1 MESTKTLRKLFALL
15 LSAIMVLSLAACAG
29 NTESAS
35 SDSGNSVPSSEQPSG
50 GGSEAAGGN
59 TSEKT
64 EDSTSSENK
73 ILVAYFSHT
82 GENYNVGVIE
92 KGNTHIIADMIAEE
106 TDADLFEIV
115 TVNPYPDTYD
125 ECTDVAKQ
133 EQNDNARPEI
143 INPPED
149 LDQYDTIFIGYPIW
163 WGDLPMAVYTFLE
176 SYDFSGK
183 TVIPFCT
190 HEGSGL
196 SGTKSSIENTCSGAT
211 VLDGLAVRGS
221 VAQNE

>member
-1 MESTKTLRKLFALL
+1 MANKKRMKRFLVLF
-15 LSAIMVLSLAACAG
+15 LSVLMFFSLAACAG
-29 NTESAS
+29 NTEAAS
-35 SDSGNSVPSSEQPSG
+35 SDS
-50 GGSEAAGGN
+50 
-59 TSEKT
+59 
-64 EDSTSSENK
+64 K
-73 ILVAYFSHT
+73 ILVAYFSRT

-106 TDADLFEIV
+106 NGADLFEIV

-143 INPPED
+143 IDPPEN

-163 WGDLPMAVYTFLE
+163 WDDLPMAVYTFLE

-183 TVIPFCT
+183 TVIPFNT
-190 HEGSGL
+190 HEGSGQAN
-196 SGTKSSIENTCSGAT
+196 TKSSIEGACPGAT
-211 VLDGLAVRGS
+211 VLNGLAIRGS
-221 VAQNE
+221 VAQNEQDEVNSIVVDWLNELGFKK